1 MKPSSRRPPC
11 APIRLHIEE
20 LGLAGFAAS
29 ERDRIASSFAT
40 ALERLL
46 LEQGLPPRT
55 AAGSARPPLR
65 LTLRAREGPES
76 IGARLAQL
84 VHRRLV
90 P

>member
-1 MKPSSRRPPC
+1 MTPPPRTPR

-20 LGLAGFAAS
+20 LGLSGFAAA
-29 ERDRIASSFAT
+29 ERDRIAGSFAA

-46 LEQGLPPRT
+46 LQQGLPSP
-55 AAGSARPPLR
+55 AAADAPHRP
-65 LTLRAREGPES
+65 LTLALRAGERPER

-84 VHRRLV
+84 VHGRLV